1 MPKEIIIEIG
11 DDGNIELRAE
21 GYKGKG
27 CEEAT
32 KFIEEALG
40 MDGGKRT
47 KKTEYYATE
56 IVKQKQK
63 V

>member
-1 MPKEIIIEIG
+1 MKEIIIEIG
-11 DDGNIELRAE
+11 ENGEIELRAE

-40 MDGGKRT
+40 MGGGKRV
-47 KKTEYYATE
+47 KKAEYHLTEV
-56 IVKQKQK
+56 VKQKQRA
-63 V
+63 

>member
-11 DDGNIELRAE
+11 EDGNIELRAE

-40 MDGGKRT
+40 LTDGSR
-47 KKTEYYATE
+47 KKLPEYYVQE
-56 IVKQKQK
+56 VVKQKQRA
-63 V
+63 

>member
-11 DDGNIELRAE
+11 DDGAIELRAE

-27 CEEAT
+27 CEQAT

-40 MDGGKRT
+40 MEKGKRT
-47 KKTEYYATE
+47 KKPEYYAQE
-56 IVKQKQK
+56 IVREKQKA
-63 V
+63 